1 MDAMTRKKFEKG
13 MRIQVTHEHAPARFK
28 GRIGT
33 VRGKYPYEGYA
44 VEFDDNPGT
53 VENVGSNFMEV
64 LTLDQAKRSYVE
76 SAPRDVENRR
86 SPRYGADC
94 VVAIEFQGHRVIGK
108 CIDYNENGFGA
119 IVEHVLPL
127 GWIMNI
133 EFPLKDRK
141 PVRIQARPIYE
152 KDLRYGFEFLFPD
165 NNKRALVAD
174 FFAEHFQ
181 SDS

>member
-1 MDAMTRKKFEKG
+1 M
-13 MRIQVTHEHAPARFK
+13 
-28 GRIGT
+28 
-33 VRGKYPYEGYA
+33 
-44 VEFDDNPGT
+44 EFDDNPGA

-76 SAPRDVENRR
+76 SAPRDIEKRR

-127 GWIMNI
+127 GSS
-133 EFPLKDRK
+133 PG
-141 PVRIQARPIYE
+141 ARAARRR
-152 KDLRYGFEFLFPD
+152 LGGG
-165 NNKRALVAD
+165 
-174 FFAEHFQ
+174 Q
-181 SDS
+181 S